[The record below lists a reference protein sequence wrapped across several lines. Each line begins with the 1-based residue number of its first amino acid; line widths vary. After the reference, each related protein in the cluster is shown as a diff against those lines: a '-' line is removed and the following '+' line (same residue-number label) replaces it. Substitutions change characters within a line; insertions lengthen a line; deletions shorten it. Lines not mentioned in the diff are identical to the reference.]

1 MLITSQTI
9 FPLNVYGKLR
19 IRSLNGKF
27 RAVTL
32 QRSAYESDPSSV
44 TYMLRN
50 GDSITDYSMDA
61 DMAEDRIIVVEPV
74 GAMATIDVSSM
85 NNSIVQPLYYSTTS
99 YGLSDIKDKFSTWWQ
114 NPVYKYTI
122 IGAAV
127 VLVILIIWLIYSMI
141 KKRSMA
147 MNGQRTLTY

>member
-1 MLITSQTI
+1 
-9 FPLNVYGKLR
+9 
-19 IRSLNGKF
+19 
-27 RAVTL
+27 
-32 QRSAYESDPSSV
+32 
-44 TYMLRN
+44 MLRN